1 MMDNVD
7 TMSEVTQA
15 ISKLESFDA
24 DLRYMGLSDLKSIF
38 EGPQRL
44 TLVSEH
50 YRVLQQVKSEVLKH
64 LVDPITEVQTQAVKT
79 LGPLIKLLPE
89 HEIVSV
95 ISTIATQK
103 SSTVLTLALRT
114 VIQSSLISPSIGDVT
129 VRLIL
134 QRSSEPDHEPSIED
148 CDVVNDLI
156 RRFGPSLGQEN
167 IGPLLQLIM
176 TRVEKKQGTTGNIVR
191 RRSFEALGLLAPYE
205 LDEQWEAQSQF
216 IASTLVPPATASIN
230 GVKLVMNL
238 CTTAPNRVS
247 TIPNVVNSILDIA
260 KTVEIDETN
269 VELIE
274 RSLAATETLYLAGH
288 ISAAQVADLV
298 KKYARFNPNYVGGD
312 DIAEDEDMGSEFE
325 LSDDE
330 DFGYDDDLSWKLRR
344 YAAILTLD
352 VAENDKTQAV
362 QLVNP
367 LIELLRIES
376 EQAVQELTVNVLA
389 NFTTIPELLDQI
401 KPYIGL
407 FIDLANKEQSTG
419 VYLPLLSALADTKAL
434 EPAQIQSIVSIAA
447 SRSKRAV
454 LPATLSLVQSLAS
467 EIGSEP
473 KLLPLVAQGLKDV
486 EYQTVTLALDAA
498 LALGSPELAEPVY
511 NVVQKTQNLSIQ
523 GQALK
528 VTAAIVDE
536 PNAEQ
541 VLVYELAALEK
552 SDLQVPALSAIQELV
567 EKFQLSD
574 EAITQAAIRV
584 LELLKASRLRTVAY
598 AAFRV
603 LRRLAKRNP
612 LLAGDVFAAAQ
623 SHDSCDPTTTVY
635 KCELFSE
642 ISSTPGVADFALEA
656 GARFCDVPGA
666 DDAQLAI
673 IKLWGAIAST
683 NYAPELLAKA
693 KEASSASKGAQFWAN
708 VVAEVAVIADVPVD
722 VGFDEFGVYLI
733 TALAERNR
741 SATSLS
747 QLAQA
752 AQSDEVSP
760 LVLGPAMAE
769 LAISSGQKAELYKAA
784 GTASDTVSAEMYLS
798 ALDVLLQREPEIE
811 IIQVARK
818 LADVSPPPDLQLAGK
833 LLGQAVSSLPEGFS
847 VLDGWPVLYQ
857 LVGAKHAF
865 KTASPDSQIELEKI
879 FVGHLTDNDIKI
891 RETALEALSWALQ
904 QAKGASPPLSQL
916 IPGIIQSTYVDK
928 SLLEVIQMGPFK
940 HTVDHGLAARKAAY
954 GTLYALASTRGNETV
969 RAASVQL
976 IDALIRGLR
985 DEHDVRMLA
994 LYILEALASSGPAS
1008 SRLLSEAK
1016 PLLLEAFAEIEAIK
1030 VRETS
1035 VKQEHDRQAEALQ
1048 ALNVTKRA
1056 IGML

>member
-64 LVDPITEVQTQAVKT
+64 LADPITEVQTQAVKT

-95 ISTIATQK
+95 ISSIATQK

-114 VIQSSLISPSIGDVT
+114 VIQSSLISASIGDVI
-129 VRLIL
+129 VQLVL
-134 QRSSEPDHEPSIED
+134 QRSNETEYKPSIED

-156 RRFGPSLGQEN
+156 RRFGPYLGQPN
-167 IGPLLQLIM
+167 INPLLELIM

-191 RRSFEALGLLAPYE
+191 RRSFEALGLLAPFE
-205 LDEQWEAQSQF
+205 SDEQWEAQRHF
-216 IASTLVPPATASIN
+216 IASTLVPPAAASIN

-247 TIPNVVNSILDIA
+247 TIPNVVKSILDIA
-260 KTVEIDETN
+260 QTVEIDETN

-274 RSLAATETLYLAGH
+274 RSLAATETLYLSGH
-288 ISAAQVADLV
+288 ISAAQVVELV
-298 KKYARFNPNYVGGD
+298 KKYTQYNPNYVGGD
-312 DIAEDEDMGSEFE
+312 DTAEDEDMGSEFE

-344 YAAILTLD
+344 YAVRLAID
-352 VAENDKTQAV
+352 VAENDQVQAV
-362 QLVNP
+362 QLVHP

-376 EQAVQELTVNVLA
+376 EQAVQEQAVTALV
-389 NFTTIPELLDQI
+389 NFTTTSELLDEI
-401 KPYIGL
+401 RPHIGL
-407 FIDLANKEQSTG
+407 FIDLASKEQSTG
-419 VYLPLLSALADTKAL
+419 VYLPLLSALADIDAL
-434 EPAQIQSIVSIAA
+434 GQAQIQSIVSIAA

-467 EIGSEP
+467 EIGPEP
-473 KLLPLVAQGLKDV
+473 KLLPLVAQGLADV

-498 LALGSPELAEPVY
+498 LALGSPELVETVY
-511 NVVQKTQNLSIQ
+511 NVLRKTQNLSIQ

-528 VTAAIVDE
+528 VTAAITDE
-536 PNAEQ
+536 AHSEQ
-541 VLVYELAALEK
+541 VLLYELNALDK
-552 SDLQVPALSAIQELV
+552 PDLQVPALAAIQELV
-567 EKFQLSD
+567 ERFHLRD
-574 EAITQAAIRV
+574 AAITQAAIRV
-584 LELLKASRLRTVAY
+584 LELLKSSKLRAVAY
-598 AAFRV
+598 AAFRI
-603 LRRLAKRNP
+603 LRRLANRNRM
-612 LLAGDVFAAAQ
+612 LSSDIFEAAQ
-623 SHDSCDPTTTVY
+623 SHDTWDPTTTVY
-635 KCELFSE
+635 KCELLSE
-642 ISSTPGVADFALEA
+642 ISSTAGVADFALAA
-656 GARFCDVPGA
+656 GRRFCDIPGA
-666 DDAQLAI
+666 DDTQLAI

-683 NYAPELLAKA
+683 SFAPELLAKA
-693 KEASSASKGAQFWAN
+693 QETASLGKGAQFWAQ

-722 VGFDEFGVYLI
+722 VSFDEFGVYLI

-747 QLAQA
+747 DLAQA
-752 AQSDEVSP
+752 IKSNEVSP

-769 LAISSGQKAELYKAA
+769 LALSSGKKTELYQAA
-784 GTASDTVSAEMYLS
+784 SAASDVASAEMYLS
-798 ALDVLLQREPEIE
+798 ALEVLLQREPDAEISL
-811 IIQVARK
+811 VARK
-818 LADVSPPPDLQLAGK
+818 LVDVPPGPDLQLVGK
-833 LLGQAVSSLPEGFS
+833 LLGQAVSSLPEGFD
-847 VLDGWPVLYQ
+847 VLNGWPVLYQ

-865 KTASPDSQIELEKI
+865 KTVPASSQIELENI
-879 FVGHLTDNDIKI
+879 FVGHLTDTDIHV

-904 QAKGASPPLSQL
+904 QAKGASSPLSKL

-954 GTLYALASTRGNETV
+954 EALYALASTRGNEIA
-969 RAASVQL
+969 RASGAQL
-976 IDALIRGLR
+976 VDALVRGLR

-994 LYILEALASSGPAS
+994 LYILEALASSGPSS
-1008 SRLLSEAK
+1008 SRLLAEAK
-1016 PLLLEAFAEIEAIK
+1016 PLLSEAFTEIEAIK

-1056 IGML
+1056 IGMI